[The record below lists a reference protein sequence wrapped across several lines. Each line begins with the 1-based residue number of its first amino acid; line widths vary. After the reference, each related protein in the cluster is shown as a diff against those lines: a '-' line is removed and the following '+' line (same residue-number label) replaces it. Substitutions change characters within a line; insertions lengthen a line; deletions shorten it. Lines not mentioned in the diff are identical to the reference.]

1 MVLEGLAEPDLPLF
15 SVADYVVFS
24 LMICVS
30 AGIGIYYAFSGGGQ
44 KTTKEFL
51 LADRQMHV
59 IPVAMSLMASFMSAI
74 TVLGTPAE
82 VYTHGTM
89 FWMFWITYI
98 FMIVISAH
106 LYMPVFFNLGVTSA
120 YEYLERRFSVVVRRL
135 GCATFILQ
143 MTIYMGICLY
153 APALALEEVTGV
165 NLWGAVLT
173 LGIVCT
179 FYTTV
184 GGMKAVMWTDTF
196 QVCVMCMG
204 FLAVIIQGS
213 INAGGFG
220 EVWSRNLEG
229 ERLTFFV
236 FNPDP
241 RIRHSTWSVLIG
253 GGFMWTAVFGV
264 NQAQVQR
271 YLSCKNLRKA
281 QTALYLNVP
290 GLFVIV
296 SLASLC
302 GLVMFALN
310 KDCDPVTA
318 EYLKTSDQLM
328 PYTVMMLL
336 SWLPGLP
343 GLFVSA
349 VFAGALS
356 TMSSGLNS
364 LAAVTL
370 EDFIKPFKKDL
381 SESQYTN
388 ISKVLVAFYGA
399 LMILLAWAS
408 SFMGAVLQAA
418 LGMFGMVG
426 GPLLGVFS
434 LGIFFP
440 WANTAGAVVG
450 IICGFLMTFW
460 VGIGAQIYKPIVPR
474 PPVTIAGCPLANH
487 TISNVSN
494 VTSTA
499 ASMVTDLFETTSVED
514 LVASAGERP
523 AVAEFYNISYL
534 WYGVIAVIVVV
545 TVGLI
550 VSFVTGPQNPAELD
564 PRLITPFFDTAC
576 CCFPGGCRHTLWCGV
591 RHDDRDVWTQKE
603 KEENEKEMQRRESLR
618 IARKES
624 LKMARKESLK
634 NKKEDGDVEKVEL
647 KEKEAN
653 AETPTIDN
661 KDSAA

>member
-15 SVADYVVFS
+15 SIADYVVFS

-59 IPVAMSLMASFMSAI
+59 VPVAMSLMASFMSAI

-173 LGIVCT
+173 LGVVCT
-179 FYTTV
+179 FYTTI

-213 INAGGFG
+213 INVGGFG

-229 ERLTFFV
+229 DRLTFFV
-236 FNPDP
+236 WDVDP
-241 RIRHSTWSVLIG
+241 RIRHSTWSVLFG
-253 GGFMWTAVFGV
+253 GGFMWIAVFGV

-296 SLASLC
+296 TLASLC
-302 GLVMFALN
+302 GLVMYALN
-310 KDCDPVTA
+310 RECDPVTA

-343 GLFVSA
+343 GVFVSA

-381 SESQYTN
+381 SERQYTN
-388 ISKVLVAFYGA
+388 ISKVLVAVYGA

-440 WANTAGAVVG
+440 CANTVGAVVG

-487 TISNVSN
+487 TDSNFT
-494 VTSTA
+494 TSTV
-499 ASMVTDLFETTSVED
+499 SMVTDLLGTTSVED
-514 LVASAGERP
+514 LVASTEERP
-523 AVAEFYNISYL
+523 AIAEFYNISYL
-534 WYGVIAVIVVV
+534 WYGVLAVFVVV

-550 VSFVTGPQNPAELD
+550 VSFITGPQNPAELD
-564 PRLITPFFDTAC
+564 PRLITPLFDTAC
-576 CCFPGGCRHTLWCGV
+576 CCCPGRCRHTLWCGV
-591 RHDDRDVWTQKE
+591 RHDDKDVWIEHE
-603 KEENEKEMQRRESLR
+603 KEETEKEMQRRESLR

-624 LKMARKESLK
+624 LKARKESLK
-634 NKKEDGDVEKVEL
+634 NKQEDNDVEL
-647 KEKEAN
+647 KEKGAKV
-653 AETPTIDN
+653 ETPSIGN
-661 KDSAA
+661 KDSAV